1 MVDIPYPSCNQEGWI
16 YDNRL
21 CKCIEIKK
29 PTKLPRC
36 PNGYRRNKTTKLCEQ
51 KLNKQ
56 TKQTKS
62 NKPKKPNKQTTVIAN
77 NTPALLQHLGIIAKQ
92 TKSNTT
98 KSNTTKSNTTKSN
111 TTKKSKTKLQKIS
124 KKTTELIKQS
134 LHSFSPEINKLLVSE
149 KTGDQN
155 DIFGCGIE
163 DILKRKPNTSLY
175 KTIKSLQVKIGTDQF
190 GNPICVGWNTKK
202 AQTILLDNLKRSR
215 TININNVIAPMQ
227 SLSNCWFNTM
237 FIAFFISDKGRK
249 FFKFFRQLM
258 IKGEFA
264 DGYPIDSVS
273 LKKALFLLNAAIEAS
288 INPIRSNNIAQIMDT
303 NNIIQNI
310 YRNINRISNKSKIYS
325 KVYKTGIP
333 GNPIR
338 YYSTIMHFLSSKY
351 KTKNYNIYMH
361 EVNDI
366 NKLYSNKWSLN
377 KLIYKTDK
385 GYYEKAVD
393 EDRLPDIIVVDKYEN
408 EKNSKQPPFDKGTP
422 KQFTIKNN
430 SKSFTY
436 KLDSAIV
443 RDTKKQHFCAVLTC
457 NKKHYGFDGASFSK
471 ISHFNWLDFLNKN
484 KNWTFKGSTWKNTNQ
499 SILWNF
505 TKSYQILIYYR
516 I

>member
-1 MVDIPYPSCNQEGWI
+1 MVDTPYPSCNKDGWI

-21 CKCIEIKK
+21 CKCVEIKK

-36 PNGYRRNKTTKLCEQ
+36 PNGYRRNKTTKLCESKQ
-51 KLNKQ
+51 PKQ
-56 TKQTKS
+56 TKQTKK
-62 NKPKKPNKQTTVIAN
+62 NKHTTVISS
-77 NTPALLQHLGIIAKQ
+77 NTPPILQQLGIIAKQ
-92 TKSNTT
+92 KLKKQTQQKTSRVKVTRAKAT
-98 KSNTTKSNTTKSN
+98 PAKIKLKTISEK
-111 TTKKSKTKLQKIS
+111 TKKLV
-124 KKTTELIKQS
+124 KQS

-163 DILKRKPNTSLY
+163 NVLQRKPATSLG
-175 KTIKSLQVKIGTDQF
+175 KTIQTFQVKIGTNSA

-202 AQTILLDNLKRSR
+202 AQAVLLDNLKRSR
-215 TININNVIAPMQ
+215 TIDINNVIAPMQ

-264 DGYPIDSVS
+264 DGNPIGSVS
-273 LKKALFLLNAAIEAS
+273 LKKSFFLLNAAIEAS
-288 INPIRSNNIAQIMDT
+288 INPTRSINIAQIMDT
-303 NNIIQNI
+303 NNIIHDI
-310 YRNINRISNKSKIYS
+310 YRNINRISNKSKKYS
-325 KVYKTGIP
+325 GLYKTGIP

-361 EVNDI
+361 EVKDI
-366 NKLYSNKWSLN
+366 DKLYSNKWSQN
-377 KLIYKTDK
+377 KLIYQTEH
-385 GYYEKAVD
+385 GYYEAPVD
-393 EDRLPDIIVVDKYEN
+393 EERLPDIIVVNKHEQD
-408 EKNSKQPPFDKGTP
+408 KNSKQPPFDKGTP

-430 SKSFTY
+430 SDSFTY

-443 RDTKKQHFCAVLTC
+443 RDTKKRHFCAVLTC
-457 NKKHYGFDGASFSK
+457 NKKQYGFDGASFSK

-484 KNWTFKGSTWKNTNQ
+484 KNWTFKGSTWENTDK